1 MGEQNGAQVPDLSHM
16 LSQIME
22 NPRALSM
29 LTSLLGNASGSSAR
43 SSTDTAAEKPP
54 TPLPKPTSTVDENRR
69 RLLMALKPFVSQ
81 DRRHA
86 IDKILM
92 ITEALSL
99 LQRKGDG

>member
-1 MGEQNGAQVPDLSHM
+1 MDEQKGAQVPDLSHM

-29 LTSLLGNASGSSAR
+29 LTSLLGNATAGGTKPSA
-43 SSTDTAAEKPP
+43 DTTTEKPP
-54 TPLPKPTSTVDENRR
+54 IPLSKPTSTADENRR

-81 DRRHA
+81 GRRHA